1 MEKQLNSYLNS
12 DRRINRLRSAKLQAK
27 WKEVCENEQRSKQR
41 NTQLLQKFDQIK
53 EQINLFDVRSE
64 KLRQMKEQYEDY
76 IESLYPRWKDN
87 VEEWKKHKELDKEQQ
102 EKMKMESHQ
111 RNIELIEHSHYNMPT
126 KSFIQSQQQYQHQQ
140 QEQQQQ
146 QQQQQQYPYHSQ
158 QPFNP
163 PQQQQP
169 YHPPQQQQAYRPQQQ
184 ESLQYQYHQQ
194 LVRNQYVGDR
204 LEEQKLPQGNQT
216 MNDTYE
222 LDKKRRSEDF
232 AYYEQQ
238 KNQTYSK
245 SPVAPRDST
254 TLDDYDDADEESSA
268 KDPPPMRIEVSKKE
282 MKNVKTTPPIPAP
295 QPRRSIIDEDGSSA
309 SDSRFSPER
318 TTEDIYPISP
328 RLSSVPPE
336 KVTLQGFFRMLEEL
350 NYILPQAH
358 PRQMFYK
365 AGLHVDESERRELLI
380 NADKGAS
387 GLVDDR
393 ITPEKLSS
401 IILDQLPA
409 IVQNLEGGYLWS
421 DKLVKNPPIEKT
433 YESVRKFIDEP
444 SRALWQNLWEHFM
457 HLTLYKFMKPNVL
470 AQTFAGHLLRSGVT
484 LDLERKKDFACQ
496 TNLITVEEQR
506 RGRQTT
512 FATDSFDIILSGI
525 PKDRL
530 SVLTLSKITEV
541 LLDEAA
547 SKASDDLMDLQD
559 ITSDS
564 GYGGSTFN
572 DNHKFNDV
580 AINLLE
586 ALVKASNPNN
596 VVSTPDSAEAV
607 DNILLVSPRPRTS
620 KSPVPNLAL
629 QENLIEEDP
638 EPPIGLQTQTT
649 QSSLQ
654 SSGAQENALS
664 DAYQRNR
671 LLLTG
676 SGTLQSAGDISDDS
690 SEDSLEKAI
699 RAVQS
704 KPTSESIE
712 LKHKDEPRSSATSTF
727 SVSPRSPP
735 PITPRTPR
743 TTSQPAKQKIN
754 PLASLSSN
762 KNKLFNDSDTDEDME
777 KINTGQSKADD
788 DDDFEN
794 DDFYR

>member
-484 LDLERKKDFACQ
+484 LDLERK
-496 TNLITVEEQR
+496 
-506 RGRQTT
+506 
-512 FATDSFDIILSGI
+512 
-525 PKDRL
+525 
-530 SVLTLSKITEV
+530 
-541 LLDEAA
+541 
-547 SKASDDLMDLQD
+547 
-559 ITSDS
+559 
-564 GYGGSTFN
+564 
-572 DNHKFNDV
+572 

-699 RAVQS
+699 RAVQ
-704 KPTSESIE
+704 
-712 LKHKDEPRSSATSTF
+712 
-727 SVSPRSPP
+727 
-735 PITPRTPR
+735 
-743 TTSQPAKQKIN
+743 
-754 PLASLSSN
+754 
-762 KNKLFNDSDTDEDME
+762 
-777 KINTGQSKADD
+777 
-788 DDDFEN
+788 
-794 DDFYR
+794 